1 MNVLFQF
8 EEGNISPISIQC
20 TADWKMIKVLEAL
33 KIKVNSESDLINLR
47 DFSFL
52 YDGKNIN
59 TDLTISQI
67 RKNPSDS
74 FMIINVS
81 QKSKIM
87 KCPLCIGDTCFI
99 RIENYGVKF
108 FGCKKG
114 HNPQMRTLEDY
125 ESTQKM
131 DYNKII
137 CQKCNRTQKSDIKEF
152 YKCLKCSETFKKA
165 VYYCNDH
172 SKTHAENL
180 MNEHKIIKYSEKN
193 YICSIHYNEFT
204 SYCTECK
211 YDLCNKCEK
220 NHFEK
225 KHKIYKYDDIIP
237 KVKKIKNELE
247 ELNKKIAEVKM
258 NIDVLKRMI
267 HSAEYALNN
276 YYNIS
281 MDLIRKYETYN
292 QQYRNYHVISNINS
306 LSDSNAKVMKNLEII
321 LNGGKTKKDYLNQFE
336 SLINI
341 YYSTVENYLS
351 KPAVEDANKAYM
363 TSDYQIEINNNFNQ
377 SNKDNSNK
385 TNFKEIALNEGD
397 AFKKNKKP
405 HDISNNKKNNKK
417 Q

>member
-108 FGCKKG
+108 FWCKKG

-193 YICSIHYNEFT
+193 YICSLHNINFS
-204 SYCTECK
+204 SYCEKCK
-211 YDLCNKCEK
+211 FDLCNNCEK
-220 NHFEK
+220 SHIAQ
-225 KHKIYKYDDIIP
+225 KHRVIKYDKMIPDIKLIED
-237 KVKKIKNELE
+237 ELTE
-247 ELNKKIAEVKM
+247 INQKIARAKINIVQLKKM
-258 NIDVLKRMI
+258 IAD
-267 HSAEYALNN
+267 AENALNS
-276 YYNIS
+276 YRKS
-281 MDLIRKYETYN
+281 LCKVAALIMSPPPEICRGGRRL
-292 QQYRNYHVISNINS
+292 YRDFYGICFHFIN
-306 LSDSNAKVMKNLEII
+306 LFII
-321 LNGGKTKKDYLNQFE
+321 TF
-336 SLINI
+336 
-341 YYSTVENYLS
+341 
-351 KPAVEDANKAYM
+351 
-363 TSDYQIEINNNFNQ
+363 F
-377 SNKDNSNK
+377 
-385 TNFKEIALNEGD
+385 
-397 AFKKNKKP
+397 KNKKF
-405 HDISNNKKNNKK
+405 K
-417 Q
+417 